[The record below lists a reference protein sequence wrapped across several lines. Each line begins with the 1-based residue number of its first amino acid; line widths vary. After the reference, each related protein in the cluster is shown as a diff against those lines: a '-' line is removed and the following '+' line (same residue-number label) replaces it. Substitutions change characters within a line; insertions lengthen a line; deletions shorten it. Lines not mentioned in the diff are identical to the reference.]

1 MSKTTSG
8 IPTTVKQVPNLVKR
22 LLIVSQPKVGKT
34 HMLTKLPS
42 NYIINFD
49 NSLEHFGANGVD
61 LIDWCMSEN
70 INPIAGLKRIA
81 KHIADEKKANNGV
94 GPYDYITIDTVTE
107 LEKHCETYAQ
117 IKYMR
122 TTQGENF
129 KGNILTDLEYG
140 AGYLKLRDA
149 VNEMLR
155 LYWNLPNKCLILT
168 GHLRESSVKARGTK
182 VVAQD
187 IGLTGKIKQIVSQKC
202 DAIGTLYRDSENNNH
217 NILSFITQSD
227 DLITGARPQHLAN
240 SEFLISE
247 MDEDGDLI
255 THWEVIFPDLEN

>member
-1 MSKTTSG
+1 MTKTS
-8 IPTTVKQVPNLVKR
+8 IPTTVELVPDLVKR

-34 HMLTKLPS
+34 HALTKLPN

-49 NSLEHFGANGVD
+49 NSLQHFGATGVD
-61 LIDWCMSEN
+61 LVDWCMSEN

-94 GPYDYITIDTVTE
+94 GPYDYISIDTVTE

-117 IKYMR
+117 LKYMR
-122 TTQGENF
+122 TPQGEGF
-129 KGNILTDLEYG
+129 KGNILSDLEYG

-155 LYWNLPNKCLILT
+155 LFWNLPNKSLILT

-202 DAIGTLYRDSENNNH
+202 DAIGTLYRDPENNNH

-227 DLITGARPQHLAN
+227 DLITGARPKHLSN
-240 SEFLISE
+240 KEFLISE
-247 MDEDGDLI
+247 MSEDGVL
-255 THWEVIFPDLEN
+255 TAHWETIFPDLNN